1 MKNVNIIAPG
11 NESHRPVTPNQIGRV
26 AANIIWNNK
35 SKMDKTIAFFVSP
48 APLIEPI
55 ITVIIPRS
63 PKDNAIN
70 LMNVAVFAITSSSPG
85 TNIATIISAR
95 TKRIIP
101 SIVKNVNER
110 NEAFFRV

>member
-1 MKNVNIIAPG
+1 
-11 NESHRPVTPNQIGRV
+11 
-26 AANIIWNNK
+26 
-35 SKMDKTIAFFVSP
+35 
-48 APLIEPI
+48 
-55 ITVIIPRS
+55 
-63 PKDNAIN
+63 
-70 LMNVAVFAITSSSPG
+70 MNVAVFAITSSSPG